1 MSSLLILVLTSR
13 ALAATVTL
21 AWDANT
27 EPNLAGYILHYGNA
41 SGSYSTE
48 VDVGNTTMAALSGVD
63 EGQTYYFA
71 ATAYNVNRNE
81 STFSNEVRY
90 TIPVDAIP
98 PTAVMTSPSDGSSI
112 PRKSTITMTAAA
124 SDNVGVVRVEFYAN
138 GQLQC
143 ADGSASSSCAWKVPP
158 RMGRTYQLQAKAFD
172 AHGNVGAS
180 SIVTVTSR

>member
-1 MSSLLILVLTSR
+1 MDDSALNQQPLCRLSLARPTPSYRGLLACTGLQFLVSSLLVLVLTSR

-71 ATAYNVNRNE
+71 ATAYNVNGNE

-98 PTAVMTSPSDGSSI
+98 PTAVITSPSDGSSI

-124 SDNVGVVRVEFYAN
+124 SDNVGVVQGRVLRQWAAPMCRW
-138 GQLQC
+138 QRL
-143 ADGSASSSCAWKVPP
+143 
-158 RMGRTYQLQAKAFD
+158 L
-172 AHGNVGAS
+172 
-180 SIVTVTSR
+180 